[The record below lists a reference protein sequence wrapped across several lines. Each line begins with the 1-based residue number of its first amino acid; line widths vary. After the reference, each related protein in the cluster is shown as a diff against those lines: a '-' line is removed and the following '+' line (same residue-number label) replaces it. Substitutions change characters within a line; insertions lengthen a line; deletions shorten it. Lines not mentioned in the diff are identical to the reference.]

1 MGLLLRFN
9 LIAITVFVIGLVIAQ
24 YLAIRDIRER
34 VGADMA
40 MTTALADYLIE
51 SQTMRLWVDFQYYGL
66 IPTEKALNRLFQ
78 LERLQY
84 LKYLDIQFIS
94 PSGQILDSNKATNA
108 EAPVTMPNWLF
119 DFLSD
124 FLQQQTVIKPVNI
137 AGQNIGEIKI
147 TNNIN
152 NEIYEIWHTSQEM
165 ILPLLLVFLA
175 GSILIAFLASLIV
188 NPAEK
193 LLLINRKLAK
203 TSPTKRRP
211 FLGVSSLFSAGHQLD
226 GIGRQL
232 QNHNQ
237 QLRELNDQLL
247 NMHESERKRLS
258 AELHD
263 EIGQHLTAIRFDTAT
278 IGSAVDLAEAKQA
291 GKSID
296 NINRQLT
303 DIIRSMLQRLRPP
316 SLDSVGLAASLRE
329 LIYDWQQRHPEH
341 HLNLQIDGDL
351 DLLQD
356 PLKLT
361 VYRIVQEALTN
372 IVRHAGDAVVVD
384 IPMQHNSQL
393 LLFSIKDNGC
403 CDLQK
408 TTAGFGL
415 LAMRERIEALA
426 GEFTVL
432 SSPGAGLTVTVRIPL

>member
-1 MGLLLRFN
+1 M
-9 LIAITVFVIGLVIAQ
+9 
-24 YLAIRDIRER
+24 
-34 VGADMA
+34 
-40 MTTALADYLIE
+40 
-51 SQTMRLWVDFQYYGL
+51 
-66 IPTEKALNRLFQ
+66 
-78 LERLQY
+78 
-84 LKYLDIQFIS
+84 
-94 PSGQILDSNKATNA
+94 
-108 EAPVTMPNWLF
+108 
-119 DFLSD
+119 
-124 FLQQQTVIKPVNI
+124 
-137 AGQNIGEIKI
+137 
-147 TNNIN
+147 
-152 NEIYEIWHTSQEM
+152 
-165 ILPLLLVFLA
+165 
-175 GSILIAFLASLIV
+175 GSILIALLASLIV

-193 LLLINRKLAK
+193 LLLINHKLAN
-203 TSPTKRRP
+203 TSPTKRSS
-211 FLGVSSLFSAGHQLD
+211 FLGVPGLFSAGHQLD
-226 GIGRQL
+226 NIGRQL
-232 QNHNQ
+232 QSHNQ
-237 QLRELNDQLL
+237 QLRELNEQML
-247 NMHESERKRLS
+247 NMHELERKRLS

-291 GKSID
+291 GKSIE

-329 LIYDWQQRHPEH
+329 LIYDCQQRHPEH
-341 HLNLQIDGDL
+341 HLNLQIYGDL
-351 DLLQD
+351 NLLQD

-384 IPMQHNSQL
+384 IRMQHNSQL
-393 LLFSIKDNGC
+393 LLFSIKDNGRG

-415 LAMRERIEALA
+415 LAMRERIEAVA